1 MLDSIDENHDGYI
14 DYIEIVHVLK
24 RTLVKIQAREAAE
37 DELTKKPKWAPKV
50 DRTTNGLSA
59 PGSLS

>member
-37 DELTKKPKWAPKV
+37 SK
-50 DRTTNGLSA
+50 GLLASCQISA
-59 PGSLS
+59 